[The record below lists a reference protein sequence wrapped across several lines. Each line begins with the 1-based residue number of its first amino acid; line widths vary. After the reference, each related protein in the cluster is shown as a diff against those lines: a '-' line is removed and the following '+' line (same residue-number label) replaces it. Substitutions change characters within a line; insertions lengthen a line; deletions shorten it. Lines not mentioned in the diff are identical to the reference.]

1 MTEKTSAKRLTSEEK
16 RQAIEWLSI
25 DKLPQNEVARRLSV
39 HPKTIQYL
47 YNRWQEYETIE
58 DLPRKKYPTVLK
70 EAVIQ
75 DVREKTA
82 TLKEIAKKYQI
93 SSEYTIKYWVKEY
106 NKKQQQRKGEPSS
119 MNNQQPPTP
128 ETQPELNVKKSKA
141 DQKLKIIL
149 ECLRHNKNY
158 ASIADKYEMSYQ
170 TLYTWVK
177 QYEKYGVAS
186 IEDRRG
192 RSKRSDLEKQLQE
205 KSRRIQKLEAELFAL
220 KKLNAFME
228 QNE

>member
-1 MTEKTSAKRLTSEEK
+1 MTQKSRTRRLTSEEK
-16 RQAIEWLSI
+16 RQAIEWLVV
-25 DKLPQNEVARRLSV
+25 DKCKQREIARRLNV
-39 HPKTIQYL
+39 NPKTIRYL
-47 YNRWQEYETIE
+47 YNRWQEHGTLEN
-58 DLPRKKYPTVLK
+58 LPNQKYPDALK
-70 EAVIQ
+70 EAVM
-75 DVREKTA
+75 REVLERTS

-93 SSEYTIKYWVKEY
+93 TSEGTLRGWITKY
-106 NKKQQQRKGEPSS
+106 NKKQQQRKGDQPN
-119 MNNQQPPTP
+119 MNKSQLPTP
-128 ETQPELNVKKSKA
+128 EIQPELSVKKSKA

-149 ECLRHNKNY
+149 ECLRHHKNY
-158 ASIADKYEMSYQ
+158 ALIADKYEMSYQ

-205 KSRRIQKLEAELFAL
+205 KARRIQQLEAELFAL